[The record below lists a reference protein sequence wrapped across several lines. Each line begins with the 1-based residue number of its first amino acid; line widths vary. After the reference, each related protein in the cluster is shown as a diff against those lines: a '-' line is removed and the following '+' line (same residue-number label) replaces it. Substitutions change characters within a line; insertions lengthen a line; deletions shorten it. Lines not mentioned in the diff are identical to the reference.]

1 MFAPPQSGAQGEKK
15 RRIGLITISHLT
27 KIFEGKGPRVTAL
40 EDVNLEIGKGDIYG
54 IIGMS
59 GAGKSTLLRCL
70 TLLERPTSGQIMLA
84 GQDIASLS
92 GAQLRAA
99 RRGMGVV
106 FQGYNLLMQKTVAE
120 NVAFPLRLEKGYD
133 KAAVQARVAELL
145 AIVGLEDRA
154 GAYPAQLSGGQ
165 KQRVAIARALATQPE
180 MLLCDEPT
188 SALDPLTTKI
198 HAGPADG
205 YQQKAGRH
213 HHHHHPR
220 AFGGTGH
227 LFHVAV
233 ISEGRLAESGAV
245 ADVFGSPRSCD
256 KAAAGQRGVK
266 TMAEFFNEY
275 GALLWEGTLETLY
288 MTLFATLFAY
298 VLGLPM
304 GVLLTVTKAGGVAPA
319 PRFNAVFGWLV
330 NLLRSLPFIIL
341 MFFIIPFTRLL
352 VGTSI
357 GATAALVPLTLSA
370 APFIA
375 RMVEQ
380 SLEEIDTGV
389 IEAAQCMGATRWQI
403 VTRVLLV
410 ESVPSL
416 LRGLSISLI
425 TILGYT
431 AITGSVGAGGLGN
444 LAFRF
449 GYQRY
454 QKPVMYATVLLLI
467 LLVCVIQIIFDLA
480 ARKADKRTR

>member
-1 MFAPPQSGAQGEKK
+1 
-15 RRIGLITISHLT
+15 
-27 KIFEGKGPRVTAL
+27 
-40 EDVNLEIGKGDIYG
+40 
-54 IIGMS
+54 
-59 GAGKSTLLRCL
+59 
-70 TLLERPTSGQIMLA
+70 
-84 GQDIASLS
+84 
-92 GAQLRAA
+92 
-99 RRGMGVV
+99 
-106 FQGYNLLMQKTVAE
+106 
-120 NVAFPLRLEKGYD
+120 
-133 KAAVQARVAELL
+133 
-145 AIVGLEDRA
+145 
-154 GAYPAQLSGGQ
+154 
-165 KQRVAIARALATQPE
+165 
-180 MLLCDEPT
+180 
-188 SALDPLTTKI
+188 
-198 HAGPADG
+198 
-205 YQQKAGRH
+205 
-213 HHHHHPR
+213 
-220 AFGGTGH
+220 
-227 LFHVAV
+227 
-233 ISEGRLAESGAV
+233 
-245 ADVFGSPRSCD
+245 
-256 KAAAGQRGVK
+256 
-266 TMAEFFNEY
+266 MAEFFNEY

-416 LRGLSISLI
+416 LGCPSALSPFWAIRPSPAAWARGAWATWRSASAIS
-425 TILGYT
+425 G
-431 AITGSVGAGGLGN
+431 
-444 LAFRF
+444 
-449 GYQRY
+449 
-454 QKPVMYATVLLLI
+454 
-467 LLVCVIQIIFDLA
+467 
-480 ARKADKRTR
+480 TRNPSCTPPCCC

>member
-1 MFAPPQSGAQGEKK
+1 
-15 RRIGLITISHLT
+15 
-27 KIFEGKGPRVTAL
+27 
-40 EDVNLEIGKGDIYG
+40 
-54 IIGMS
+54 
-59 GAGKSTLLRCL
+59 
-70 TLLERPTSGQIMLA
+70 
-84 GQDIASLS
+84 
-92 GAQLRAA
+92 
-99 RRGMGVV
+99 
-106 FQGYNLLMQKTVAE
+106 
-120 NVAFPLRLEKGYD
+120 
-133 KAAVQARVAELL
+133 
-145 AIVGLEDRA
+145 
-154 GAYPAQLSGGQ
+154 
-165 KQRVAIARALATQPE
+165 
-180 MLLCDEPT
+180 
-188 SALDPLTTKI
+188 
-198 HAGPADG
+198 
-205 YQQKAGRH
+205 
-213 HHHHHPR
+213 
-220 AFGGTGH
+220 
-227 LFHVAV
+227 
-233 ISEGRLAESGAV
+233 
-245 ADVFGSPRSCD
+245 
-256 KAAAGQRGVK
+256 
-266 TMAEFFNEY
+266 MAEFFNEY

-352 VGTSI
+352 V
-357 GATAALVPLTLSA
+357 ALTLSA

>member
-1 MFAPPQSGAQGEKK
+1 
-15 RRIGLITISHLT
+15 
-27 KIFEGKGPRVTAL
+27 
-40 EDVNLEIGKGDIYG
+40 
-54 IIGMS
+54 
-59 GAGKSTLLRCL
+59 
-70 TLLERPTSGQIMLA
+70 
-84 GQDIASLS
+84 
-92 GAQLRAA
+92 
-99 RRGMGVV
+99 
-106 FQGYNLLMQKTVAE
+106 
-120 NVAFPLRLEKGYD
+120 
-133 KAAVQARVAELL
+133 
-145 AIVGLEDRA
+145 
-154 GAYPAQLSGGQ
+154 
-165 KQRVAIARALATQPE
+165 
-180 MLLCDEPT
+180 
-188 SALDPLTTKI
+188 
-198 HAGPADG
+198 
-205 YQQKAGRH
+205 
-213 HHHHHPR
+213 
-220 AFGGTGH
+220 
-227 LFHVAV
+227 
-233 ISEGRLAESGAV
+233 
-245 ADVFGSPRSCD
+245 
-256 KAAAGQRGVK
+256 
-266 TMAEFFNEY
+266 MAEFFNEY

-341 MFFIIPFTRLL
+341 MFFIIPFTRML